1 MEPLPDYVGGPVPF
15 LESVGVR
22 LCNFHAAQHLAFV
35 LISEVYLPI
44 IDPGTVA
51 QDFIAISLEP
61 PNKLCQFL
69 YRQRLHLLFQ
79 FFDCHAGTLILLSC
93 VGNRNFFLTPS
104 FGFRLRSMKNSGL
117 VNLGELIS
125 PGSINLNLKSKD
137 RESVLLELVNQ
148 IPELAQQPDGRE
160 TLLKALH
167 EREQLHSTG
176 IGDGIALPHARNAL
190 VGLVD
195 HPIIV
200 FARHPQ
206 GIPYGA
212 LDDLPA
218 RLFFLLIAPTVTQHL
233 AILARLSRLLR
244 DPKVRQ
250 ALLSAENP
258 GKVISLIKEAEARM

>member
-1 MEPLPDYVGGPVPF
+1 
-15 LESVGVR
+15 
-22 LCNFHAAQHLAFV
+22 
-35 LISEVYLPI
+35 
-44 IDPGTVA
+44 
-51 QDFIAISLEP
+51 
-61 PNKLCQFL
+61 
-69 YRQRLHLLFQ
+69 
-79 FFDCHAGTLILLSC
+79 
-93 VGNRNFFLTPS
+93 
-104 FGFRLRSMKNSGL
+104 MKNSGPIKL
-117 VNLGELIS
+117 SELIS
-125 PGSINLNLKSKD
+125 PAAINLNLRSDD

-148 IPELAQQPDGRE
+148 IPELAKQPAGRE

-200 FARHPQ
+200 FARHAQ

-212 LDDLPA
+212 LDNLPA

-250 ALLSAENP
+250 ALLVADKP
-258 GKVISLIKEAEARM
+258 AKVISLIQESEAAM